1 LKIRD
6 VRLHVLPDLPLSQS
20 INVAWAPG
28 APWTTAGRAFVEV
41 QTDEGITGWGPPV
54 DGRLLEKAIAP
65 YLVGADPFAIEQ
77 NVRILRDAGGGW
89 VLEIALW
96 DIIGKA
102 CGQPLYKLWGGHRDR
117 VRAYSS
123 CMEPRGGE
131 QRAEDALRRYEENWR
146 AIKLRIHAWTIAED
160 IRQVEKVREAV
171 GDRMEIMVDAN
182 QAQSPGT
189 IQPKPGPFWDFQ
201 RALDTARELQRL
213 GVCWLEE
220 PLDRYDW
227 EGLARLC
234 EAVEM
239 PIAGGENNRGLHEFR
254 WMIERDVYD
263 IIQPEVHNTE
273 PISQMRK
280 IVALSEMHRKLVV
293 PHHGVDGFGFLAHL
307 HLCASAPNTPYVE
320 IFNEPPGYSAQV
332 FQNILAEPLLPDA
345 NGDILLPQRP
355 GLGIEP
361 HPDLLKAK

>member
-1 LKIRD
+1 MKVRD
-6 VRLHVLPDLPLSQS
+6 IRLHVLPDLPLSQS

-41 QTDEGITGWGPPV
+41 QTDDGITGWGPPV
-54 DGRLLEKAIAP
+54 DGRLLETAITP

-123 CMEPRGGE
+123 CMESRSGE

-160 IRQVEKVREAV
+160 VRQVEKVREAV

-213 GVCWLEE
+213 GVYWLEE

-234 EAVEM
+234 EAVEI

-254 WMIERDVYD
+254 WMIERNVYD

-280 IVALSEMHRKLVV
+280 IVALSEMHQKLVV

-361 HPDLLKAK
+361 HPDLLRTK

>member
-1 LKIRD
+1 MKIRD
-6 VRLHVLPDLPLSQS
+6 IRPHVLPEMPLSQP
-20 INVAWAPG
+20 IDVAWAPG
-28 APWTTAGRAFVEV
+28 APWTTADRAFVEV
-41 QTDEGITGWGPPV
+41 QTDEGITGYGPPV
-54 DGRLLEKAIAP
+54 DGRLLQTAIAP

-77 NVRILRDAGGGW
+77 NVRILRSAGDGW

-102 CGQPLYKLWGGHRDR
+102 CGQPLYKLWGGYKDR

-123 CMEPRGGE
+123 CMEVRSGE
-131 QRAEDALRRYEENWR
+131 QRAEDALRRYEDNWR
-146 AIKLRIHAWTIAED
+146 AIKLRIHDWTIAED
-160 IRQVEKVREAV
+160 VRQVEKVREVV

-182 QAQSPGT
+182 QAQDPGT
-189 IQPKPGPFWDFQ
+189 IQPKPGPVWDFQ

-234 EAVEM
+234 QAVEI
-239 PIAGGENNRGLHEFR
+239 PIAGGENNHGLHEFR

-273 PISQMRK
+273 PISQIRK
-280 IVALSEMHRKLVV
+280 IVALAEMHRKLAI
-293 PHHGVDGFGFLAHL
+293 PHHGEDGFGFLAHL

-320 IFNEPPGYSAQV
+320 IFNEPPAYPAQV
-332 FQNILAEPLLPDA
+332 FQAILAEPLLPDA
-345 NGDILLPQRP
+345 NGDILLPQSP
-355 GLGIEP
+355 GLGVEP
-361 HPDLLKAK
+361 HPDLLKA

>member
-1 LKIRD
+1 MKIRD
-6 VRLHVLPDLPLSQS
+6 IRLHVLPALPLSQS
-20 INVAWAPG
+20 IDVAWAPG
-28 APWTTAGRAFVEV
+28 APWTTADRAFVEV

-54 DGRLLEKAIAP
+54 DGRLLETAIAP

-123 CMEPRGGE
+123 CMEARSGE

-182 QAQSPGT
+182 QAQAPGT

-227 EGLARLC
+227 AGLARLC
-234 EAVEM
+234 EAVEI
-239 PIAGGENNRGLHEFR
+239 PIAGGENNHGLHEFR
-254 WMIERDVYD
+254 WMIEQNVYD

-307 HLCASAPNTPYVE
+307 HLCASAPNAPYVE

-332 FQNILAEPLLPDA
+332 FQNILVEPLLPDA

-361 HPDLLKAK
+361 HPDLLIAK